1 MVIQLHNYHCYANL
15 LTRHICINNSAIYEK
30 SLALFQYCVVKA
42 LVIWK
47 KIIKRM
53 AILKI
58 VYFVL
63 YLYPGH
69 IYINNSAVFQNIS
82 QNKITKYVESFNI
95 YTNKFSTQN
104 IIFQKRYVEKL
115 SYPNFYNVTFLEL
128 LLEYVQFGKSL
139 WPQNS

>member
-1 MVIQLHNYHCYANL
+1 
-15 LTRHICINNSAIYEK
+15 
-30 SLALFQYCVVKA
+30 
-42 LVIWK
+42 
-47 KIIKRM
+47 M
-53 AILKI
+53 AILKK
-58 VYFVL
+58 VYFAL

-128 LLEYVQFGKSL
+128 LLEYVQNEL
-139 WPQNS
+139 QLII